1 MITNNRIIE
10 APLRIAFFFFIR
22 IDDSTS
28 NSPTSELNNLFN
40 QVTMQMT
47 NNSTNKNS
55 TQKSDAFER
64 ESGKRKTDNE
74 SDDLSK

>member
-1 MITNNRIIE
+1 MIRSNRITE
-10 APLRIAFFFFIR
+10 SSLRTAFFFSR
-22 IDDSTS
+22 LDNSTS

-47 NNSTNKNS
+47 NNSANKNS
-55 TQKSDAFER
+55 TQESDAFKR
-64 ESGKRKTDNE
+64 EKKKTGNE